1 MDRASQSQESMP
13 HSEPGFQCS
22 NPHCMAS
29 NELESRFCRR
39 CKTPVVKRYL
49 WAMGAKSSAKSNFS
63 PETKSPDSSQISP
76 EEIGSLIGD
85 RYLALTQQIF
95 LDTKPGLMP
104 QIPEEIPQEI
114 TTYLQLFAHSPH
126 IPQVY
131 GQLDGYDIWLL
142 DYGTVPH
149 NSLGK
154 LTYPQQLVPEILS
167 CWSQAQDLKQLNWL
181 RQIASLWKPLL
192 EKRVASTILNPFL
205 VRVNGS
211 LIQLIEL
218 ETDKQTPTLKDLG
231 KLWSKLAENV
241 APTIKQMLEQLSM
254 RLENGSI
261 GKIEQV
267 LAVLDYALELCSQNY
282 DYSYQ
287 VFACSDPGPT
297 RPNNEDAAYPDNST
311 PLLIKNQ
318 DISLAI
324 VCDGVGGHEGGEIAA
339 KETINHLRT
348 RIGGLSF
355 DREHI
360 APGSI
365 FKQLVKFTNDANDA
379 ICKRNDLE
387 KRQERQRM
395 GTTLVMSL
403 TRNHEAYLNSVGD
416 SRIYL
421 VTSVGCHQVT
431 IDDDLASREVRLGYA
446 LYRDALQ
453 YPSAGALIQ
462 ALGMRPSSG
471 LHPNVK
477 RLIIDDNCIF
487 LLCTDGLS
495 DFDRV
500 EQYWYD
506 AIRPMLSGKV
516 NITKAVT
523 TLVKIANERNGHD
536 NATVALVHC
545 QVKSKSEIPTTAIS
559 WTQVETAIADSL
571 VWSDVSPQILPL
583 PDTGYVTK
591 EPNLSSR
598 KQEILATYRPKKTLM
613 LLSIILSFILLAGLA
628 FIIYFFYLE
637 SQFDNQED
645 SLHDSETEQILT
657 DTENETR

>member
-1 MDRASQSQESMP
+1 MDRASQSKESMP
-13 HSEPGFQCS
+13 HSKPGVQCS
-22 NPHCMAS
+22 NPHCMAL
-29 NELESRFCRR
+29 NNLESRFCRV

-49 WAMGAKSSAKSNFS
+49 WAMGAKSNL
-63 PETKSPDSSQISP
+63 SPDTKNLELS
-76 EEIGSLIGD
+76 EIKPKQVGSLIGE
-85 RYLALTQQIF
+85 RYLALSQQIV
-95 LDTKPGLMP
+95 LDTKPGLTP

-114 TTYLQLFAHSPH
+114 TTYLQLFAYSPH

-131 GQLDGYDIWLL
+131 GQLDGYNIWLL

-149 NSLGK
+149 NSSGK
-154 LTYPQQLVPEILS
+154 LEYPQQLVPEILS
-167 CWSQAQDLKQLNWL
+167 FWPEAQAIKQLNWL
-181 RQIASLWKPLL
+181 RQIAGLWKPLL
-192 EKRVASTILNPFL
+192 EKKVVSTILDPFFI
-205 VRVNGS
+205 RVNGS
-211 LIQLIEL
+211 IIQLIEL
-218 ETDKQTPTLKDLG
+218 ETDKETPPTLQDLG
-231 KLWSKLAENV
+231 KLWSQLAENV
-241 APTIKQMLEQLSM
+241 APMIKQMLEQLSM

-261 GKIEQV
+261 NQIEQV

-282 DYSYQ
+282 NYSYQ
-287 VFACSDPGPT
+287 VFACSDSGPT
-297 RPNNEDAAYPDNST
+297 RPNNEDAAYPNNST
-311 PLLIKNQ
+311 PIINKNQ

-339 KETINHLRT
+339 KETINHLQT
-348 RIGGLSF
+348 RISSMSF
-355 DREHI
+355 DQEHV

-379 ICKRNDLE
+379 ICKRNDNE
-387 KRQERQRM
+387 QRHERQRM

-462 ALGMRPSSG
+462 ALGMRHSSG

-500 EQYWYD
+500 EQYWHNT
-506 AIRPMLSGKV
+506 ILPMLSGKI
-516 NITKAVT
+516 NITKTVK

-545 QVKSKSEIPTTAIS
+545 QVQPISPTPKTSIS
-559 WTQVETAIADSL
+559 WSKVETAIADSL
-571 VWSDVSPQILPL
+571 VWSDVYSQILPL
-583 PDTGYVTK
+583 PDTEYIAT
-591 EPNLSSR
+591 ETNLSKTTS
-598 KQEILATYRPKKTLM
+598 EILAPNRSKKPLL
-613 LLSIILSFILLAGLA
+613 LLSIVLSLILLVGLA

-637 SQFDNQED
+637 SQFNNQED
-645 SLHDSETEQILT
+645 SLHNSETEQIAT
-657 DTENETR
+657 DKER

>member
-1 MDRASQSQESMP
+1 MP
-13 HSEPGFQCS
+13 HSKPGVQCS
-22 NPHCMAS
+22 NPHCMAL
-29 NELESRFCRR
+29 NNLESRFCRR

-49 WAMGAKSSAKSNFS
+49 WAMGAKSNLS
-63 PETKSPDSSQISP
+63 PETNSTESYQIKP
-76 EEIGSLIGD
+76 EQVGSLIGE
-85 RYLALTQQIF
+85 RYLALTQKIF
-95 LDTKPGLMP
+95 LDTKPGLIP
-104 QIPEEIPQEI
+104 QVPEEIPQEI
-114 TTYLQLFAHSPH
+114 TTYLQLFSYSPH

-131 GQLDGYDIWLL
+131 GQLDGYNIWLL

-149 NSLGK
+149 NSLGE
-154 LTYPQQLVPEILS
+154 LEYPQQLVPELLS
-167 CWSQAQDLKQLNWL
+167 FWSEAQAIKQLNWL
-181 RQIASLWKPLL
+181 RQIAGLWRPLL
-192 EKRVASTILNPFL
+192 EKKVVSTILNPFFI
-205 VRVNGS
+205 RVNGS

-218 ETDKQTPTLKDLG
+218 ETDKKNQPTLQDLG
-231 KLWSKLAENV
+231 KLWSKLAKQV
-241 APTIKQMLEQLSM
+241 SPTIKQMLEQLSI

-261 GKIEQV
+261 SKIEQV
-267 LAVLDYALELCSQNY
+267 LAVLDYALNLCSQNY

-287 VFACSDPGPT
+287 VFACSDSGPT
-297 RPNNEDAAYPDNST
+297 RPNNEDAAYPEDST
-311 PLLIKNQ
+311 PIVIDNQ

-339 KETINHLRT
+339 KETINYLRSKITSISFKQEHL
-348 RIGGLSF
+348 S
-355 DREHI
+355 
-360 APGSI
+360 PGTI

-379 ICKRNDLE
+379 ICKRNDNE
-387 KRQERQRM
+387 QRHERQRM

-500 EQYWYD
+500 EQYWYNTVL
-506 AIRPMLSGKV
+506 PMLSGKI
-516 NITKAVT
+516 NITKAVK

-545 QVKSKSEIPTTAIS
+545 QVKPKSLTSNTSIS
-559 WTQVETAIADSL
+559 WSKVETAIADSL
-571 VWSDVSPQILPL
+571 VWSDVYSQILPL
-583 PDTGYVTK
+583 PDTEYSEK
-591 EPNLSSR
+591 EANLPR
-598 KQEILATYRPKKTLM
+598 TEEILTTHRSKKPLF
-613 LLSIILSFILLAGLA
+613 LLSIVVSLILLVGLA

-637 SQFDNQED
+637 SKLNDQDD
-645 SLHDSETEQILT
+645 SLSNPEAEQIIP
-657 DTENETR
+657 EN